1 VKKKYQSEALMVC
14 HQDAVGLHQ
23 LGLIDDAKMREFDEG
38 CLVPEPKAPS
48 AQKTLTPVHAHPLPR
63 A

>member
-14 HQDAVGLHQ
+14 HQDAVGLHR

-38 CLVPEPKAPS
+38 CLVPEPSPKADTQQS
-48 AQKTLTPVHAHPLPR
+48 PVPAYTQSR
-63 A
+63 